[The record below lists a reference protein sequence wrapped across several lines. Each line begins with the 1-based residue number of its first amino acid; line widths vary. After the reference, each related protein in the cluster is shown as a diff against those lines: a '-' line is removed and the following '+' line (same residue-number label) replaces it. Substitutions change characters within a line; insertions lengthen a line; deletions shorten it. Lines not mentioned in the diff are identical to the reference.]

1 MNKIRTSLG
10 CTNCHSSNIQYSI
23 EFINEKTKIDEEEK
37 VKITTREIIYNCKCN
52 NCGNKYSVNHGKERY
67 CLFEQPYSINC
78 MGDIKLLATFDTESG
93 FAHGYKLCLAMY
105 SPYEEDTSLKEETYL
120 MLIEGEVFPVIISKK
135 TVEEMMENHSKAHG
149 LVINT
154 IQSRHR

>member
-1 MNKIRTSLG
+1 
-10 CTNCHSSNIQYSI
+10 
-23 EFINEKTKIDEEEK
+23 
-37 VKITTREIIYNCKCN
+37 
-52 NCGNKYSVNHGKERY
+52 
-67 CLFEQPYSINC
+67 

-105 SPYEEDTSLKEETYL
+105 FPYEEDTSLKEETYL
-120 MLIEGEVFPVIISKK
+120 MLIEGEEFPVIISKK
-135 TVEEMMENHSKAHG
+135 TVEEMMGNHSKACG